1 MVNLVAHLGT
11 IGLTYVAEMPYR
23 ALKRAVGA
31 VTSRCFF
38 ALLGP
43 PE

>member
-1 MVNLVAHLGT
+1 MVNLVAHFGT
-11 IGLTYVAEMPYR
+11 FRLTSVAEKPYR
-23 ALKRAVGA
+23 ALMRAVGA

-43 PE
+43 PD